1 MFNKRVHL
9 LVKRILIKE
18 TNDLQSVLQLGVL
31 DGLPTMLLW
40 NRRKLFVE
48 RELQHKLFGS

>member
-1 MFNKRVHL
+1 M